1 MRRSAFLVL
10 FLFAAGCVSV
20 SSTGH
25 APAPPASRSTPA
37 SEADNRLLY
46 SVLWVQTAGEYRAL
60 SRQAWAA
67 ARTALDHALADPSI
81 VAVVEQ
87 PPGAT
92 AALPPALIVDI
103 DETVLD
109 NSAMEARLIE
119 DRATFTP
126 ERWDEWVQERAA
138 TPVPGSLEFLR
149 YAASRGVTVFYVSN
163 REATQEAATRDN
175 LVRLGYPVAS
185 EPDVVLLR
193 GEIGEGSEKTPRR
206 ASVASRYRVVLMAGD
221 DLGDFLP
228 NARVG
233 VAEREEMVRRYESW
247 WGTRWIVLPNPM
259 YGSWEGALTAGAKP
273 EDRDRRLLDA
283 LRPLR

>member
-10 FLFAAGCVSV
+10 FLFAGGCASV
-20 SSTGH
+20 SST
-25 APAPPASRSTPA
+25 APAPPPAASRPVA
-37 SEADNRLLY
+37 SEADHRLLY
-46 SVLWVQTAGEYRAL
+46 SVLWVQTAGEYQAL
-60 SRQAWAA
+60 SMQAWAA
-67 ARTALDHALADPSI
+67 ARIALDQALDDRSI
-81 VAVVEQ
+81 VAVVE
-87 PPGAT
+87 PSGIP
-92 AALPPALIVDI
+92 AALPPAVIVDI

-109 NSAMEARLIE
+109 NSAAEARLIE
-119 DRATFTP
+119 DRATFSP

-138 TPVPGSLEFLR
+138 TPVPGSLDFLR

-175 LVRLGYPVAS
+175 LARLGYPVAS

-193 GEIGEGSEKTPRR
+193 GEIGEGSEKEPRR

-233 VAEREEMVRRYESW
+233 VEEREAMVRRYESW
-247 WGTRWIVLPNPM
+247 WGRRWIVLPIPM
-259 YGSWEGALTAGAKP
+259 YRSWESALTAGAKP
-273 EDRDRRLLDA
+273 EERDRRLLVA